1 MGGFNQDIEID
12 FKAPKDRSSIIKV
25 IGVGGGGNNA
35 LQHMYERGIH
45 GVDFIVLNTD
55 AQALDEHSVSNKVQ
69 LGTRTT
75 EGLGAG
81 ADPEVG
87 EKAAI
92 ESMDDIR
99 EALGHNT
106 KMVFITAGMGGGT
119 GTGAAPVV
127 AQVAKELGILTVAIV
142 TLPFDFEGKR
152 RLEQAHS
159 GLEKLRENVD
169 SLIIINNDR
178 LAEQYPDLD
187 YEEAFSQ
194 ANEVLTNAA
203 KGMAEV
209 ITAPFKVNIDFRDAK
224 TVLENSG
231 TALMSIGIASGEN
244 RAEDA
249 VKRALDSPLLNDNK
263 ITGAK
268 KVMLLI
274 LSGEEHKAKMNEIK
288 FISSYIQNEAGGGN
302 KADVIFGVGT
312 EDGLGE
318 SIKVLVVAT
327 GFAPEHEKNT
337 VIPAERIIHDLNGGI
352 KKPDIPVVES
362 QSVKET
368 PVNDVRR
375 PSNRQEVREEQKRQ
389 FFRLDNNSNSNSN
402 SNSNTNSNFPTN
414 SFSVEKA
421 EEKFDFHQTTVL
433 EERRED
439 DFATGFKFREEEEP
453 SFFQAEEEPVKE
465 YDLFSYAELEPVSF
479 TFDLEEDKPKEEDFS
494 FQVKDAPVNFRVEMR
509 EETAPQKKEPKV
521 SVTNNQPQPQTPK
534 NDFPN
539 IEQKEEFT
547 IIEKRRTEEEDSR
560 IQERRNKLKE
570 FNSSKFQGNDEK
582 KIDIYEM
589 IPAFRRRNIDVDFEN
604 PLDREQKISS
614 FISENDKGKME
625 VRRNKFLNKDVD

>member
-337 VIPAERIIHDLNGGI
+337 AIPAERIIHDLNGGI

-362 QSVKET
+362 QPVKES
-368 PVNDVRR
+368 PANDVRR

-389 FFRLDNNSNSNSN
+389 FFRLDNNSN

-433 EERRED
+433 EERKED
-439 DFATGFKFREEEEP
+439 DFATGFKFREEEES
-453 SFFQAEEEPVKE
+453 SFFEAEEEPVKE

-494 FQVKDAPVNFRVEMR
+494 FQVKEAPVNFRVEMR
-509 EETAPQKKEPKV
+509 EETAPQKEQPKV

-539 IEQKEEFT
+539 VEQKEEFT

-570 FNSSKFQGNDEK
+570 FNSSRFQGNDEK

>member
-1 MGGFNQDIEID
+1 MGDFNQDMGIRIN
-12 FKAPKDRSSIIKV
+12 APKNKSSIIKV

-92 ESMDDIR
+92 ESMDEIR
-99 EALGHNT
+99 EALGSNT

-119 GTGAAPVV
+119 GTGAAPIV

-152 RLEQAHS
+152 RLEQAYS

-244 RAEDA
+244 RAEEA

-274 LSGEEHKAKMNEIK
+274 LSGDDHKAKMNEIK
-288 FISSYIQNEAGGGN
+288 FISSYIQDEAGGGN

-327 GFAPEHEKNT
+327 GFAPEHEKNA
-337 VIPAERIIHDLNGGI
+337 VVSSERIIHDLNGGI
-352 KKPDIPVVES
+352 KNTDTATPPAVES
-362 QSVKET
+362 KPTKET

-375 PSNRQEVREEQKRQ
+375 TRNRQEIREEQKRQ
-389 FFRLDNNSNSNSN
+389 FFRLDNNSSSNS
-402 SNSNTNSNFPTN
+402 NSNFPTN
-414 SFSVEKA
+414 SFSVEKV
-421 EEKFDFHQTTVL
+421 EEKSTTVL
-433 EERRED
+433 EDRRED
-439 DFATGFKFREEEEP
+439 DFSASFRFREEVS
-453 SFFQAEEEPVKE
+453 SFPQEEEVPAKE
-465 YDLFSYAELEPVSF
+465 YDLFSYTDLEPVSF
-479 TFDLEEDKPKEEDFS
+479 DFDLEEDKPKEEDFS
-494 FQVKDAPVNFRVEMR
+494 FQVKEAPINFKMEVR
-509 EETAPQKKEPKV
+509 EEV
-521 SVTNNQPQPQTPK
+521 SFEEDGFQTPVARNQNKQETPK

-539 IEQKEEFT
+539 VEQREEFT
-547 IIEKRRTEEEDSR
+547 IIEKRSTEEDSR

-570 FNSSKFQGNDEK
+570 FNSRSHGSEEK
-582 KIDIYEM
+582 KIDIYEV
-589 IPAFRRRNIDVDFEN
+589 IPAFRRRNVDVDFED
-604 PLDREQKISS
+604 PLEREQKISS
-614 FISENDKGKME
+614 FISENNKGKME
-625 VRRNKFLNKDVD
+625 VRQNRFLNKDVD

>member
-1 MGGFNQDIEID
+1 MGDFNQDMGIRIN
-12 FKAPKDRSSIIKV
+12 APKNKSSIIKV

-92 ESMDDIR
+92 ESMDEIR
-99 EALGHNT
+99 EALGSNT

-119 GTGAAPVV
+119 GTGAAPIV
-127 AQVAKELGILTVAIV
+127 AQVAKELDILTVAIV

-152 RLEQAHS
+152 RLEQAYS

-244 RAEDA
+244 RAEEA

-274 LSGEEHKAKMNEIK
+274 LSGDDHKAKMNEIK
-288 FISSYIQNEAGGGN
+288 FISSYIQDEAGGGN

-327 GFAPEHEKNT
+327 GFAPEHEKNA
-337 VIPAERIIHDLNGGI
+337 VVSSERIIHDLNGGI
-352 KKPDIPVVES
+352 KNTDTATPPAVES
-362 QSVKET
+362 KPTKET
-368 PVNDVRR
+368 SVNDVRR
-375 PSNRQEVREEQKRQ
+375 PRNRQEIREEQKRQ
-389 FFRLDNNSNSNSN
+389 FFRLDSNSN

-414 SFSVEKA
+414 SFSVEKV
-421 EEKFDFHQTTVL
+421 EEKSTTVL
-433 EERRED
+433 EDRRED
-439 DFATGFKFREEEEP
+439 DFSASFRFREEVS
-453 SFFQAEEEPVKE
+453 SFPQEEEVPAKE
-465 YDLFSYAELEPVSF
+465 YDLFSYTDLEPVSF
-479 TFDLEEDKPKEEDFS
+479 DFDLEEDKPKEEDFS
-494 FQVKDAPVNFRVEMR
+494 FQVKEAPINFKMEVR
-509 EETAPQKKEPKV
+509 EEV
-521 SVTNNQPQPQTPK
+521 SFEEDGFQTPVARNQNKQETPK

-539 IEQKEEFT
+539 VEQREEFT
-547 IIEKRRTEEEDSR
+547 IIEKRSTEEDSR

-570 FNSSKFQGNDEK
+570 FNSRSHGSEEK
-582 KIDIYEM
+582 KIDIYEV
-589 IPAFRRRNIDVDFEN
+589 IPAFRRRNVDVDFED
-604 PLDREQKISS
+604 PLEREQKISS
-614 FISENDKGKME
+614 FISENNKGKME
-625 VRRNKFLNKDVD
+625 VRQNRFLNKDVD

>member
-337 VIPAERIIHDLNGGI
+337 AIPAERIIHDLNGGI

-362 QSVKET
+362 QPVKET

-402 SNSNTNSNFPTN
+402 TNSNSNFPTN

-453 SFFQAEEEPVKE
+453 SFFEAEEELVKE

-494 FQVKDAPVNFRVEMR
+494 FQVKEAPVNFRVEMR
-509 EETAPQKKEPKV
+509 EETAPQKEEPKV
-521 SVTNNQPQPQTPK
+521 SVTNNQLQPQNPK

-539 IEQKEEFT
+539 VEQKEEFT
-547 IIEKRRTEEEDSR
+547 IIEKRSTEEDSR

-570 FNSSKFQGNDEK
+570 FNSSRFQGNDEK

>member
-274 LSGEEHKAKMNEIK
+274 LSGDEHKAKMNEIK

-337 VIPAERIIHDLNGGI
+337 AIPAERIIHDLNGGI

-362 QSVKET
+362 QPVKET

-389 FFRLDNNSNSNSN
+389 FFRLDNNSNSNTN
-402 SNSNTNSNFPTN
+402 SNSNFPTN
-414 SFSVEKA
+414 SFSVEKV

-439 DFATGFKFREEEEP
+439 DFVTGFKFREEEEP

-479 TFDLEEDKPKEEDFS
+479 IFDLEEDKPKEEDFS
-494 FQVKDAPVNFRVEMR
+494 FQVKEAPVNFRVEMR
-509 EETAPQKKEPKV
+509 EEAAPQKEEPKV

-534 NDFPN
+534 NDYPN
-539 IEQKEEFT
+539 VEQKEEFT
-547 IIEKRRTEEEDSR
+547 IIEKRSTEEDSR

-570 FNSSKFQGNDEK
+570 FNSSRFQGNDEK

>member
-362 QSVKET
+362 QPVKET
-368 PVNDVRR
+368 PANDVRR

-547 IIEKRRTEEEDSR
+547 IIEKRKTEEEDSR

-625 VRRNKFLNKDVD
+625 VRRNRFLNKDVD

>member
-152 RLEQAHS
+152 RLEQAHT

-327 GFAPEHEKNT
+327 GFAPEYEKNT
-337 VIPAERIIHDLNGGI
+337 AIPAERIIHDLNGGI

-362 QSVKET
+362 QPVKES
-368 PVNDVRR
+368 PANDVRR

-389 FFRLDNNSNSNSN
+389 FFRLDNNSNSNTNSN
-402 SNSNTNSNFPTN
+402 SNSNSNFPTN
-414 SFSVEKA
+414 SFLVEKA
-421 EEKFDFHQTTVL
+421 EEKFDFHQTTML
-433 EERRED
+433 EEKED
-439 DFATGFKFREEEEP
+439 DFAMGFKFREEEEP

-465 YDLFSYAELEPVSF
+465 YNLFSYTELEPVSF

-494 FQVKDAPVNFRVEMR
+494 FQVKEAPVNFRVEMR
-509 EETAPQKKEPKV
+509 EETAPQKEEPKV
-521 SVTNNQPQPQTPK
+521 SITNNQPQPQNSK

-539 IEQKEEFT
+539 LEQKEEFT
-547 IIEKRRTEEEDSR
+547 IIEKRSTEEDSR

-570 FNSSKFQGNDEK
+570 FNSSRFQGNDEK

>member
-1 MGGFNQDIEID
+1 MGDFNQDMGIRIN
-12 FKAPKDRSSIIKV
+12 APKNKSSIIKV

-92 ESMDDIR
+92 ESMDEIR
-99 EALGHNT
+99 EALGSNT

-119 GTGAAPVV
+119 GTGAAPIV
-127 AQVAKELGILTVAIV
+127 AQVAKELDILTVAIV

-152 RLEQAHS
+152 RLEQAYS

-244 RAEDA
+244 RAEEA

-274 LSGEEHKAKMNEIK
+274 LSGDDHKAKMNEIK
-288 FISSYIQNEAGGGN
+288 FISSYIQDEAGGGN

-327 GFAPEHEKNT
+327 GFAPEHEKNA
-337 VIPAERIIHDLNGGI
+337 VVSSERIIHDLNGGI
-352 KKPDIPVVES
+352 KNTDTATPPAVES
-362 QSVKET
+362 KPTKET

-375 PSNRQEVREEQKRQ
+375 TRNRQEIREEQKRQ
-389 FFRLDNNSNSNSN
+389 FFRLDSNSN

-414 SFSVEKA
+414 SFSVEKV
-421 EEKFDFHQTTVL
+421 EEKSTTVL
-433 EERRED
+433 EDRRED
-439 DFATGFKFREEEEP
+439 DFSASFRFREEVS
-453 SFFQAEEEPVKE
+453 SFPQEEEVPAKE
-465 YDLFSYAELEPVSF
+465 YDLFSYTDLEPVSF
-479 TFDLEEDKPKEEDFS
+479 DFDLEEDKPKEEDFS
-494 FQVKDAPVNFRVEMR
+494 FQVKEAPINFKMEVR
-509 EETAPQKKEPKV
+509 EEV
-521 SVTNNQPQPQTPK
+521 SFEEDGFQTPVARNQNKQETPK

-539 IEQKEEFT
+539 VEQREEFT
-547 IIEKRRTEEEDSR
+547 IIEKRSTEEDSR

-570 FNSSKFQGNDEK
+570 FNSKTHGSEEK
-582 KIDIYEM
+582 KIDIYEV
-589 IPAFRRRNIDVDFEN
+589 IPAFRRRNVDVDFED
-604 PLDREQKISS
+604 PLEREQKISS
-614 FISENDKGKME
+614 FISENNKGKME
-625 VRRNKFLNKDVD
+625 VRQNRFLNKDVD

>member
-362 QSVKET
+362 QPVKET

-375 PSNRQEVREEQKRQ
+375 PSNRQEIREEQKRQ
-389 FFRLDNNSNSNSN
+389 FFRLDNNSNSNN
-402 SNSNTNSNFPTN
+402 NSNFPTN
-414 SFSVEKA
+414 SFLVEKA

-453 SFFQAEEEPVKE
+453 SFFQEEEEPVKE

-494 FQVKDAPVNFRVEMR
+494 FQVKEAPINFRVEMR
-509 EETAPQKKEPKV
+509 EETAPQKEEPKV
-521 SVTNNQPQPQTPK
+521 SVTNNQSQPQTSK

-539 IEQKEEFT
+539 VEQKEEFT

-570 FNSSKFQGNDEK
+570 FNSSRFQGNDEK

-625 VRRNKFLNKDVD
+625 VRRNRFLNKDVD

>member
-1 MGGFNQDIEID
+1 MGDFNQDMGIRIN
-12 FKAPKDRSSIIKV
+12 APKNKSSIIKV

-92 ESMDDIR
+92 ESMDEIR
-99 EALGHNT
+99 EALGSNT

-119 GTGAAPVV
+119 GTGAAPIV
-127 AQVAKELGILTVAIV
+127 AQVAKELDILTVAIV

-152 RLEQAHS
+152 RLEQAYS

-244 RAEDA
+244 RAEEA

-274 LSGEEHKAKMNEIK
+274 LSGDDHKAKMNEIK
-288 FISSYIQNEAGGGN
+288 FISSYIQDEAGGGN

-327 GFAPEHEKNT
+327 GFAPEHEKNA
-337 VIPAERIIHDLNGGI
+337 VVSSERIIHDLNGGI
-352 KKPDIPVVES
+352 KNTDTATLPAVES
-362 QSVKET
+362 KPTKET

-375 PSNRQEVREEQKRQ
+375 TRNRQEIREEQKRQ
-389 FFRLDNNSNSNSN
+389 FFRLDSNSN

-414 SFSVEKA
+414 SFSVEKV
-421 EEKFDFHQTTVL
+421 EEKSTTVL
-433 EERRED
+433 EDRRED
-439 DFATGFKFREEEEP
+439 DFSASFRFREEVS
-453 SFFQAEEEPVKE
+453 SFPQEEEVPAKE
-465 YDLFSYAELEPVSF
+465 YDLFSYTDLEPVSF
-479 TFDLEEDKPKEEDFS
+479 DFDLEEDKPKEEDFS
-494 FQVKDAPVNFRVEMR
+494 FQVKEAPINFKMEVR
-509 EETAPQKKEPKV
+509 EEV
-521 SVTNNQPQPQTPK
+521 SFEEDGFQTPVARNQNKQETPK

-539 IEQKEEFT
+539 VEQREEFT
-547 IIEKRRTEEEDSR
+547 IIEKRSTEEDSR

-570 FNSSKFQGNDEK
+570 FNSRSHGSEEK
-582 KIDIYEM
+582 KIDIYEV
-589 IPAFRRRNIDVDFEN
+589 IPAFRRRNVDVDFED
-604 PLDREQKISS
+604 PLEREQKISS
-614 FISENDKGKME
+614 FISENNKGKME
-625 VRRNKFLNKDVD
+625 VRQNRFLNKDVD

>member
-1 MGGFNQDIEID
+1 MGDFNQDMGIRIN
-12 FKAPKDRSSIIKV
+12 APKNKSSIIKV

-92 ESMDDIR
+92 ESMDEIR
-99 EALGHNT
+99 EALGSNT

-119 GTGAAPVV
+119 GTGAAPIV
-127 AQVAKELGILTVAIV
+127 AQVAKELDILTVAIV

-152 RLEQAHS
+152 RLEQAYS

-244 RAEDA
+244 RAEEA

-274 LSGEEHKAKMNEIK
+274 LSGDDHKAKMNEIK
-288 FISSYIQNEAGGGN
+288 FISSYIQDEAGGGN

-327 GFAPEHEKNT
+327 GFAPEHEKNA
-337 VIPAERIIHDLNGGI
+337 VVSSERIIHDLHGGI
-352 KKPDIPVVES
+352 KNTDTATPPAVES
-362 QSVKET
+362 KPTKET

-375 PSNRQEVREEQKRQ
+375 TRNRQEIREEQKRQ
-389 FFRLDNNSNSNSN
+389 FFRLDSNSN

-414 SFSVEKA
+414 SFSVEKV
-421 EEKFDFHQTTVL
+421 EEKSTTVL
-433 EERRED
+433 EDRRED
-439 DFATGFKFREEEEP
+439 DFSASFRFREEVS
-453 SFFQAEEEPVKE
+453 SFPQEEEVPAKE
-465 YDLFSYAELEPVSF
+465 YDLFSYTDLEPVSF
-479 TFDLEEDKPKEEDFS
+479 DFDLEEDKPKEEDFS
-494 FQVKDAPVNFRVEMR
+494 FQVKEAPINFKMEVR
-509 EETAPQKKEPKV
+509 EEV
-521 SVTNNQPQPQTPK
+521 SFEEDGFQTPVARNQNKQETPK

-539 IEQKEEFT
+539 VEQREEFT
-547 IIEKRRTEEEDSR
+547 IIEKRSTEEDSR

-570 FNSSKFQGNDEK
+570 FNSRSHGSEEK
-582 KIDIYEM
+582 KIDIYEV
-589 IPAFRRRNIDVDFEN
+589 IPAFRRRNVDVDFED
-604 PLDREQKISS
+604 PLEREQKISS
-614 FISENDKGKME
+614 FISENNKGKME
-625 VRRNKFLNKDVD
+625 VRQNRFLNKDVD

>member
-1 MGGFNQDIEID
+1 MGDFNQDMGIRIN
-12 FKAPKDRSSIIKV
+12 APKNKSSIIKV

-92 ESMDDIR
+92 ESMDEIR
-99 EALGHNT
+99 EALGSNT

-119 GTGAAPVV
+119 GTGAAPIV

-152 RLEQAHS
+152 RLEQAYS

-244 RAEDA
+244 RAEEA

-274 LSGEEHKAKMNEIK
+274 LSGDDHKAKMNEIK
-288 FISSYIQNEAGGGN
+288 FISSYIQDEAGGGN

-327 GFAPEHEKNT
+327 GFAPEHEKNA
-337 VIPAERIIHDLNGGI
+337 VVSSERIIHDLNGGI
-352 KKPDIPVVES
+352 KNTDTATPPAVES
-362 QSVKET
+362 KPTKET

-375 PSNRQEVREEQKRQ
+375 TRNRQEIREEQKRQ
-389 FFRLDNNSNSNSN
+389 FFRLDNNSSS
-402 SNSNTNSNFPTN
+402 NSNFPTN

-421 EEKFDFHQTTVL
+421 EEKSTTVL
-433 EERRED
+433 EDRRED
-439 DFATGFKFREEEEP
+439 DFSASFRFREEVS
-453 SFFQAEEEPVKE
+453 SFPQEEEVPAKE
-465 YDLFSYAELEPVSF
+465 YDLFSYTDLEPVSF
-479 TFDLEEDKPKEEDFS
+479 DFDLEEDKPKEEDFS
-494 FQVKDAPVNFRVEMR
+494 FQVKEAPINFKMEVR
-509 EETAPQKKEPKV
+509 EEV
-521 SVTNNQPQPQTPK
+521 SFEEDGFQTPVARNQNKQETPK

-539 IEQKEEFT
+539 VEQREEFT
-547 IIEKRRTEEEDSR
+547 IIEKRSTEEDSR

-570 FNSSKFQGNDEK
+570 FNSRSHGSEEK
-582 KIDIYEM
+582 KIDICEV
-589 IPAFRRRNIDVDFEN
+589 IPAFRRRNVDVDFED
-604 PLDREQKISS
+604 PLEREQKISS
-614 FISENDKGKME
+614 FISENNKGKME
-625 VRRNKFLNKDVD
+625 VRQNRFLNIDVD

>member
-1 MGGFNQDIEID
+1 MGDFNQDMGIRIN
-12 FKAPKDRSSIIKV
+12 APKNKSSIIKV

-92 ESMDDIR
+92 ESMDEIR
-99 EALGHNT
+99 EALGSNT

-152 RLEQAHS
+152 RLEQAYS

-244 RAEDA
+244 RAEEA

-274 LSGEEHKAKMNEIK
+274 LSGDDHKAKMNEIK
-288 FISSYIQNEAGGGN
+288 FISSYIQDEAGGGN

-327 GFAPEHEKNT
+327 GFAPEHEKNA
-337 VIPAERIIHDLNGGI
+337 VVSSERIIHDLNGGI
-352 KKPDIPVVES
+352 KNTDTATPPAVES
-362 QSVKET
+362 KPTKET

-375 PSNRQEVREEQKRQ
+375 TRNRQEIREEQKRQ
-389 FFRLDNNSNSNSN
+389 FFRLDSNSN

-414 SFSVEKA
+414 SFSVEKV
-421 EEKFDFHQTTVL
+421 EEKSTTVL
-433 EERRED
+433 EDRREG
-439 DFATGFKFREEEEP
+439 DFSASFRFREEVS
-453 SFFQAEEEPVKE
+453 SFPQEEEVPAKE
-465 YDLFSYAELEPVSF
+465 YDLFSYTDLEPVSF
-479 TFDLEEDKPKEEDFS
+479 DFDLEEDKPKEEDFS
-494 FQVKDAPVNFRVEMR
+494 FQVKEAPINFKMEVR
-509 EETAPQKKEPKV
+509 EEV
-521 SVTNNQPQPQTPK
+521 SFEEDGFQTPVARNQNKQETPK

-539 IEQKEEFT
+539 VEQREEFT
-547 IIEKRRTEEEDSR
+547 IIEKRSTEEDSR

-570 FNSSKFQGNDEK
+570 FNSRSHGSEEK
-582 KIDIYEM
+582 KIDIYEV
-589 IPAFRRRNIDVDFEN
+589 IPAFRRRNVDVDFED
-604 PLDREQKISS
+604 PLEREQKISS
-614 FISENDKGKME
+614 FISENNKGKME
-625 VRRNKFLNKDVD
+625 VRQNRFLNKDVD

>member
-1 MGGFNQDIEID
+1 MGDFNQDMGIRIN
-12 FKAPKDRSSIIKV
+12 APKNKSSIIKV

-92 ESMDDIR
+92 ESMDEIR
-99 EALGHNT
+99 EALGSNT

-152 RLEQAHS
+152 RLEQAYS

-244 RAEDA
+244 RAEEA

-274 LSGEEHKAKMNEIK
+274 LSGDDHKAKMNEIK
-288 FISSYIQNEAGGGN
+288 FISSYIQDEAGGGN

-327 GFAPEHEKNT
+327 GFAPEHEKNA
-337 VIPAERIIHDLNGGI
+337 VVSSERIIHDLNGGI
-352 KKPDIPVVES
+352 KNTDTATPPALESKPT
-362 QSVKET
+362 KET

-375 PSNRQEVREEQKRQ
+375 TRNRQEIREEQKRQ
-389 FFRLDNNSNSNSN
+389 FFRLDSNSN

-414 SFSVEKA
+414 SFSVEKV
-421 EEKFDFHQTTVL
+421 EEKSTTVL
-433 EERRED
+433 EDRRED
-439 DFATGFKFREEEEP
+439 DFSASFRFREEVS
-453 SFFQAEEEPVKE
+453 SFPQEEEVPAKE
-465 YDLFSYAELEPVSF
+465 YDLFSYTDLEPVSF
-479 TFDLEEDKPKEEDFS
+479 DFDLEEDKPKEEDFS
-494 FQVKDAPVNFRVEMR
+494 FQVKEAPINFKMEVR
-509 EETAPQKKEPKV
+509 EEV
-521 SVTNNQPQPQTPK
+521 SFEEDGFQTPVARNQNKQETPK

-539 IEQKEEFT
+539 VEQREEFT
-547 IIEKRRTEEEDSR
+547 IIEKRSTEEDSR

-570 FNSSKFQGNDEK
+570 FNSRSHGSEEK
-582 KIDIYEM
+582 KIDIYEV
-589 IPAFRRRNIDVDFEN
+589 IPAFRRRNVDVDFED
-604 PLDREQKISS
+604 PLEREQKISS
-614 FISENDKGKME
+614 FISENNKGKME
-625 VRRNKFLNKDVD
+625 VRQNRFLNKDVD

>member
-1 MGGFNQDIEID
+1 MGDFNQDMGIRIN
-12 FKAPKDRSSIIKV
+12 APKNKSSIIKV

-92 ESMDDIR
+92 ESMDEIR
-99 EALGHNT
+99 EALGSNT

-127 AQVAKELGILTVAIV
+127 AQVAKELDILTVAIV

-152 RLEQAHS
+152 RLEQAYS

-244 RAEDA
+244 RAEEA

-274 LSGEEHKAKMNEIK
+274 LSGDDHKAKMNEIK
-288 FISSYIQNEAGGGN
+288 FISSYIQDEAGGGN

-327 GFAPEHEKNT
+327 GFAPEHEKNA
-337 VIPAERIIHDLNGGI
+337 VVSSERIIHDLNGGI
-352 KKPDIPVVES
+352 KSTDIATPPVVES
-362 QSVKET
+362 KPTKET

-375 PSNRQEVREEQKRQ
+375 TRNRQEIREEQKRQ
-389 FFRLDNNSNSNSN
+389 FFRLDSNSN

-414 SFSVEKA
+414 SFSVEKV
-421 EEKFDFHQTTVL
+421 EEKSTTVL
-433 EERRED
+433 EDRRED
-439 DFATGFKFREEEEP
+439 DFSASFRFREEVS
-453 SFFQAEEEPVKE
+453 SFPQEEEVPAKE
-465 YDLFSYAELEPVSF
+465 YDLFSYTDLEPVSF
-479 TFDLEEDKPKEEDFS
+479 DFDLEEDKPKEEDFS
-494 FQVKDAPVNFRVEMR
+494 FQVKEAPINFKMEVR
-509 EETAPQKKEPKV
+509 EEV
-521 SVTNNQPQPQTPK
+521 SFEEDGFQTPVARNQNKQETPK

-539 IEQKEEFT
+539 VEQREEFT
-547 IIEKRRTEEEDSR
+547 IIEKRSTEEDSR

-570 FNSSKFQGNDEK
+570 FNSRSHGSEEK
-582 KIDIYEM
+582 KIDIYEV
-589 IPAFRRRNIDVDFEN
+589 IPAFRRRNVDVDFED
-604 PLDREQKISS
+604 PLEREQKISS
-614 FISENDKGKME
+614 FISENNKGKME
-625 VRRNKFLNKDVD
+625 VRQNRFLNKDVD

>member
-288 FISSYIQNEAGGGN
+288 FISSYIQNQAGGGN

-362 QSVKET
+362 QPVKET
-368 PVNDVRR
+368 PANDVRR

-389 FFRLDNNSNSNSN
+389 FFRLDNNSNSNTN
-402 SNSNTNSNFPTN
+402 SNSNFPTN
-414 SFSVEKA
+414 SFLVEKA

-453 SFFQAEEEPVKE
+453 SFFEAEEEPVKE

-494 FQVKDAPVNFRVEMR
+494 FQVKEAPVNFRVEMR
-509 EETAPQKKEPKV
+509 EETAPQKEEPKV

-539 IEQKEEFT
+539 VEQKEEFT
-547 IIEKRRTEEEDSR
+547 IIEKRSTEEDSR

-570 FNSSKFQGNDEK
+570 FNSSRFQGNDEK

>member
-1 MGGFNQDIEID
+1 MGDFNQDMGIRIN
-12 FKAPKDRSSIIKV
+12 APKNKSSIIKV

-92 ESMDDIR
+92 ESMDEIR
-99 EALGHNT
+99 EALGSNT

-119 GTGAAPVV
+119 GTGAAPIV
-127 AQVAKELGILTVAIV
+127 AQVAKELDILTVAIV

-152 RLEQAHS
+152 RLEQAYS

-244 RAEDA
+244 RAEEA

-274 LSGEEHKAKMNEIK
+274 LSGDDHKAKMNEIK
-288 FISSYIQNEAGGGN
+288 FISSYIQDEAGGGN

-327 GFAPEHEKNT
+327 GFAPEHEKNA
-337 VIPAERIIHDLNGGI
+337 VVSSERIIHDLNGGI
-352 KKPDIPVVES
+352 KNTDTATPPAVES
-362 QSVKET
+362 KPTKET

-375 PSNRQEVREEQKRQ
+375 TRNRQEIREEQKRQ
-389 FFRLDNNSNSNSN
+389 FFRLDSNSN

-414 SFSVEKA
+414 SFSVEKV
-421 EEKFDFHQTTVL
+421 EEKSTTVL
-433 EERRED
+433 EDRRED
-439 DFATGFKFREEEEP
+439 DFSASFRFREEVS
-453 SFFQAEEEPVKE
+453 SFPQEEEVPAKE
-465 YDLFSYAELEPVSF
+465 YDLFSYTDLEPVSF
-479 TFDLEEDKPKEEDFS
+479 DFDLEEDKPKEEDFS
-494 FQVKDAPVNFRVEMR
+494 FQVKEAPINFKMEVR
-509 EETAPQKKEPKV
+509 EEV
-521 SVTNNQPQPQTPK
+521 SFEEDGFQTPVARNQNKQETPK

-539 IEQKEEFT
+539 VEQREEFT
-547 IIEKRRTEEEDSR
+547 IIEKRSTEEDSR

-570 FNSSKFQGNDEK
+570 FNSRSHGSEEK
-582 KIDIYEM
+582 KIDIYEV
-589 IPAFRRRNIDVDFEN
+589 IPAFRRRNVDVDFED
-604 PLDREQKISS
+604 PIEREQKISS
-614 FISENDKGKME
+614 FISENNKGKME
-625 VRRNKFLNKDVD
+625 VRQNRFLNKDVD

>member
-87 EKAAI
+87 EKAAM
-92 ESMDDIR
+92 ESMDEIR
-99 EALGHNT
+99 EALGSNT

-337 VIPAERIIHDLNGGI
+337 AIPAERIIHDLNGGI

-362 QSVKET
+362 QPVKET

-375 PSNRQEVREEQKRQ
+375 PSNRREVREEQKRQ
-389 FFRLDNNSNSNSN
+389 FFRLDNNSNSNTN
-402 SNSNTNSNFPTN
+402 SNSNFPTN

-453 SFFQAEEEPVKE
+453 SFFEAEEEPVKE

-494 FQVKDAPVNFRVEMR
+494 FQVKEAPVNFRVEMR
-509 EETAPQKKEPKV
+509 EKTAPQKEEPKV

-539 IEQKEEFT
+539 VEQKEEFT
-547 IIEKRRTEEEDSR
+547 IIEKRSTEEDSR

-570 FNSSKFQGNDEK
+570 FNSSRFQGNDEK

>member
-1 MGGFNQDIEID
+1 MGGFNQDIKID
-12 FKAPKDRSSIIKV
+12 FNSPKDKSSIIKV

-337 VIPAERIIHDLNGGI
+337 AIPAERIIHDLNGGI

-362 QSVKET
+362 QPVKET
-368 PVNDVRR
+368 PANDVRR
-375 PSNRQEVREEQKRQ
+375 PSNRHEIREEQKRQ
-389 FFRLDNNSNSNSN
+389 FFRLDNNSNSNTN
-402 SNSNTNSNFPTN
+402 SNSNSNFPTN
-414 SFSVEKA
+414 SFLVEKA

-453 SFFQAEEEPVKE
+453 SFFEAEEEPVKE

-494 FQVKDAPVNFRVEMR
+494 FQVKEAPVNFRVEMR
-509 EETAPQKKEPKV
+509 EKTAPQKEEPKV

-539 IEQKEEFT
+539 VEQKEEFT
-547 IIEKRRTEEEDSR
+547 IIEKRSTEEDSR

-570 FNSSKFQGNDEK
+570 FNSSRFQGNDEK

>member
-1 MGGFNQDIEID
+1 MGDFNQDMGIRIN
-12 FKAPKDRSSIIKV
+12 APKNKSSIIKV

-81 ADPEVG
+81 ADPDVG

-92 ESMDDIR
+92 ESMDEIR
-99 EALGHNT
+99 EALGSNT

-119 GTGAAPVV
+119 GTGAAPIV
-127 AQVAKELGILTVAIV
+127 AQVAKELDILTVAIV

-152 RLEQAHS
+152 RLEQAYS

-244 RAEDA
+244 RAEEA

-274 LSGEEHKAKMNEIK
+274 LSGDDHKAKMNEIK
-288 FISSYIQNEAGGGN
+288 FISSYIQDEAGGGN

-327 GFAPEHEKNT
+327 GFAPEHEKNA
-337 VIPAERIIHDLNGGI
+337 VVSSERIIHDLNGGI
-352 KKPDIPVVES
+352 KNTDTATPPAVES
-362 QSVKET
+362 KPTKET

-375 PSNRQEVREEQKRQ
+375 TRNRQEIREEQKRQ
-389 FFRLDNNSNSNSN
+389 FFRLDSNSN

-414 SFSVEKA
+414 SFSVEKV
-421 EEKFDFHQTTVL
+421 EEKSTTVL
-433 EERRED
+433 EDRRED
-439 DFATGFKFREEEEP
+439 DFSASFRFREEVS
-453 SFFQAEEEPVKE
+453 SFPQEEEVPAKE
-465 YDLFSYAELEPVSF
+465 YDLFSYTDLEPVSF
-479 TFDLEEDKPKEEDFS
+479 DFDLEEDKPKEEDFS
-494 FQVKDAPVNFRVEMR
+494 FQVKEAPINFKMEVR
-509 EETAPQKKEPKV
+509 EEV
-521 SVTNNQPQPQTPK
+521 SFEEDGFQTPVARNQNKQETPK

-539 IEQKEEFT
+539 VEQREEFT
-547 IIEKRRTEEEDSR
+547 IIEKRSTEEDSR

-570 FNSSKFQGNDEK
+570 FNSRSHHGSEEK
-582 KIDIYEM
+582 KIDIYEV
-589 IPAFRRRNIDVDFEN
+589 IPAFRRRNVDVDFED
-604 PLDREQKISS
+604 PLEREQKISS
-614 FISENDKGKME
+614 FISENNKGKME
-625 VRRNKFLNKDVD
+625 VRQNRFLNKDVD

>member
-362 QSVKET
+362 QPVKET
-368 PVNDVRR
+368 PANDVRR

-402 SNSNTNSNFPTN
+402 TNSNSNFPTN

-453 SFFQAEEEPVKE
+453 SFFEAEEEPVKE

-494 FQVKDAPVNFRVEMR
+494 FQVKEAPINFRVEMR
-509 EETAPQKKEPKV
+509 EETAPQKEEPKV

-539 IEQKEEFT
+539 VEQKEEFT
-547 IIEKRRTEEEDSR
+547 IIEKRSTEEDSK

-570 FNSSKFQGNDEK
+570 FNSSRFQGNDEK

>member
-1 MGGFNQDIEID
+1 MGDFNQDMGIRIN
-12 FKAPKDRSSIIKV
+12 APKNKSSIIKV

-92 ESMDDIR
+92 ESMDEIR
-99 EALGHNT
+99 EALGSNT

-127 AQVAKELGILTVAIV
+127 AKVAKELDILTVAIV

-152 RLEQAHS
+152 RLEQAYS

-244 RAEDA
+244 RAEEA

-274 LSGEEHKAKMNEIK
+274 LSGDDHKAKMNEIK
-288 FISSYIQNEAGGGN
+288 FISSYIQDEAGGGN

-327 GFAPEHEKNT
+327 GFAPEHEKNA
-337 VIPAERIIHDLNGGI
+337 VVSSERIIHDLNGGI
-352 KKPDIPVVES
+352 KNTDTATPPAVES
-362 QSVKET
+362 KPTKET

-375 PSNRQEVREEQKRQ
+375 TRNRQEIREEQKRQ
-389 FFRLDNNSNSNSN
+389 FFRLDSNSN

-414 SFSVEKA
+414 SFSVEKV
-421 EEKFDFHQTTVL
+421 EEKSTTVL
-433 EERRED
+433 EDRRED
-439 DFATGFKFREEEEP
+439 DFSASFRFREEVS
-453 SFFQAEEEPVKE
+453 SFPQEEEVPAKE
-465 YDLFSYAELEPVSF
+465 YDLFSYTDLEPVSF
-479 TFDLEEDKPKEEDFS
+479 DFDLEEDKPKEEDFS
-494 FQVKDAPVNFRVEMR
+494 FQVKEAPINFKMEVR
-509 EETAPQKKEPKV
+509 EEV
-521 SVTNNQPQPQTPK
+521 SFEEDGFQTPVARNQNKQETPK

-539 IEQKEEFT
+539 VEQREEFT
-547 IIEKRRTEEEDSR
+547 IIEKRSTEEDSR

-570 FNSSKFQGNDEK
+570 FNSRSHGSEEK
-582 KIDIYEM
+582 KIDIYEV
-589 IPAFRRRNIDVDFEN
+589 IPAFRRRNVDVDFED
-604 PLDREQKISS
+604 PLEREQKISS
-614 FISENDKGKME
+614 FISENNKGKME
-625 VRRNKFLNKDVD
+625 VRQNRFLNKDVD

>member
-1 MGGFNQDIEID
+1 MGDFNQDMGIRIN
-12 FKAPKDRSSIIKV
+12 APKNKSSIIKV

-92 ESMDDIR
+92 ESMDEIR
-99 EALGHNT
+99 EALGSNT

-119 GTGAAPVV
+119 GTGAAPIV
-127 AQVAKELGILTVAIV
+127 AQVAKELDILTVAIV

-152 RLEQAHS
+152 RLEQAYS

-244 RAEDA
+244 RAEEA

-274 LSGEEHKAKMNEIK
+274 LSGDDHKAKMNEIK
-288 FISSYIQNEAGGGN
+288 FISSYIQDEAGGGN

-327 GFAPEHEKNT
+327 GFAPEHEKNA
-337 VIPAERIIHDLNGGI
+337 VVSSERIIHDLNGGI
-352 KKPDIPVVES
+352 KNTDIATPQAVES
-362 QSVKET
+362 KPTKET
-368 PVNDVRR
+368 LVNDVRR
-375 PSNRQEVREEQKRQ
+375 TRNRQEIREEQKRQ
-389 FFRLDNNSNSNSN
+389 FFRLDNNSSSNSN
-402 SNSNTNSNFPTN
+402 SPTN
-414 SFSVEKA
+414 SFSVGKA
-421 EEKFDFHQTTVL
+421 EEKSNFHQTTML
-433 EERRED
+433 EEKED
-439 DFATGFKFREEEEP
+439 DFAMGFKFRNDEEEEP
-453 SFFQAEEEPVKE
+453 SFFQGKEEPVKE
-465 YDLFSYAELEPVSF
+465 YDLFSYTDLEPVSF
-479 TFDLEEDKPKEEDFS
+479 DFDLEEDKPKEEDFS
-494 FQVKDAPVNFRVEMR
+494 FQMKEAPINFKMEVR
-509 EETAPQKKEPKV
+509 EEV
-521 SVTNNQPQPQTPK
+521 SFEEDGFQTPVARNQNKQETPK

-539 IEQKEEFT
+539 VEQREEFT
-547 IIEKRRTEEEDSR
+547 IIEKRNTEEDSR

-570 FNSSKFQGNDEK
+570 FNSRSHGSEEK
-582 KIDIYEM
+582 KIDIYEV
-589 IPAFRRRNIDVDFEN
+589 IPAFRRRNVDVDFED
-604 PLDREQKISS
+604 PLEREQKISS
-614 FISENDKGKME
+614 FISENNKGKME
-625 VRRNKFLNKDVD
+625 VRQNRFLNKDVD

>member
-1 MGGFNQDIEID
+1 MGDFNQDMGIRIN
-12 FKAPKDRSSIIKV
+12 APKNKSSIIKV

-92 ESMDDIR
+92 ESMDEIR
-99 EALGHNT
+99 EALGSNT

-119 GTGAAPVV
+119 GTGAAPIV
-127 AQVAKELGILTVAIV
+127 AQVAKELDILTVAIV
-142 TLPFDFEGKR
+142 TLHFDFEGKR
-152 RLEQAHS
+152 RLEQAYS

-244 RAEDA
+244 RAEEA

-274 LSGEEHKAKMNEIK
+274 LSGDDHKAKMNEIK
-288 FISSYIQNEAGGGN
+288 FISSYIQDEAGGGN

-327 GFAPEHEKNT
+327 GFAPEHEKNA
-337 VIPAERIIHDLNGGI
+337 VVSSERIIHDLNGGI
-352 KKPDIPVVES
+352 KNTDTATPPAVES
-362 QSVKET
+362 KPTKET

-375 PSNRQEVREEQKRQ
+375 TRNRQEIREEQKRQ
-389 FFRLDNNSNSNSN
+389 FFRLDSNSN

-414 SFSVEKA
+414 SFSVEKV
-421 EEKFDFHQTTVL
+421 EEKSTTVL
-433 EERRED
+433 EDRRED
-439 DFATGFKFREEEEP
+439 DFSASFRFREEVS
-453 SFFQAEEEPVKE
+453 SFPQEEEVPAKE
-465 YDLFSYAELEPVSF
+465 YDLFSYTDLEPVSF
-479 TFDLEEDKPKEEDFS
+479 DFDLEEDKPKEEDFS
-494 FQVKDAPVNFRVEMR
+494 FQVKEAPINFKMEVR
-509 EETAPQKKEPKV
+509 EEV
-521 SVTNNQPQPQTPK
+521 SFEEDGFQTPVARNQNKQETPK

-539 IEQKEEFT
+539 VEQREEFT
-547 IIEKRRTEEEDSR
+547 IIEKRSTEEDSR

-570 FNSSKFQGNDEK
+570 FNSRSHGSEEK
-582 KIDIYEM
+582 KIDIYEV
-589 IPAFRRRNIDVDFEN
+589 IPAFRRRNVDVDFED
-604 PLDREQKISS
+604 PLEREQKISS
-614 FISENDKGKME
+614 FISENNKGKME
-625 VRRNKFLNKDVD
+625 VRQNRFLNKDVD

>member
-1 MGGFNQDIEID
+1 MGGFNQDMGIE
-12 FKAPKDRSSIIKV
+12 FNAPKDKSSIIKV

-69 LGTRTT
+69 LGSRTT

-152 RLEQAHS
+152 RLEQAYS

-274 LSGEEHKAKMNEIK
+274 LSGDEHKAKMNEIK

-327 GFAPEHEKNT
+327 GFAPGHEKNT

-362 QSVKET
+362 QPVKET

-402 SNSNTNSNFPTN
+402 TNSNFPTN
-414 SFSVEKA
+414 SFSVEKV
-421 EEKFDFHQTTVL
+421 EEKFDFHQTTML
-433 EERRED
+433 EEKED
-439 DFATGFKFREEEEP
+439 DFATGFKFRNEEEP
-453 SFFQAEEEPVKE
+453 PFFEAEEEPVKE

-494 FQVKDAPVNFRVEMR
+494 FQVKEAPINFKVEMR
-509 EETAPQKKEPKV
+509 EETAPQKEQPKV

-539 IEQKEEFT
+539 VEQKEEFT
-547 IIEKRRTEEEDSR
+547 IIEKRSTEEDSR

-570 FNSSKFQGNDEK
+570 FNSSRFQGNDEK

-625 VRRNKFLNKDVD
+625 VRRNRFLNKDVD

>member
-1 MGGFNQDIEID
+1 MGDFNQDMGIRIN
-12 FKAPKDRSSIIKV
+12 APKNKSSIIKV

-92 ESMDDIR
+92 ESMDEIR
-99 EALGHNT
+99 EALGSNT

-152 RLEQAHS
+152 RLEQAYS

-244 RAEDA
+244 RAEEA

-274 LSGEEHKAKMNEIK
+274 LSGDDHKAKMNEIK
-288 FISSYIQNEAGGGN
+288 FISSYIQDEAGGGN

-327 GFAPEHEKNT
+327 GFAPEHEKNA
-337 VIPAERIIHDLNGGI
+337 VVSSERIIHDLNGGI
-352 KKPDIPVVES
+352 KNTDTATPPAVES
-362 QSVKET
+362 KPTKET

-375 PSNRQEVREEQKRQ
+375 TRNRQEIREEQKRQ
-389 FFRLDNNSNSNSN
+389 FFRLDSNSN

-414 SFSVEKA
+414 SFSVEKV
-421 EEKFDFHQTTVL
+421 EEKSTTVL
-433 EERRED
+433 EDRRED
-439 DFATGFKFREEEEP
+439 DFSASFRFREEVS
-453 SFFQAEEEPVKE
+453 SFPQEEEVPAKE
-465 YDLFSYAELEPVSF
+465 YDLFSYTDLEPVSF
-479 TFDLEEDKPKEEDFS
+479 DFDLEEDKPKEEDFS
-494 FQVKDAPVNFRVEMR
+494 FQMKEAPINFKMEVR
-509 EETAPQKKEPKV
+509 EEV
-521 SVTNNQPQPQTPK
+521 SFEEDGFQTPVARNQNKQETPK

-539 IEQKEEFT
+539 VEQREEFT
-547 IIEKRRTEEEDSR
+547 IIEKRSTEEDSR

-570 FNSSKFQGNDEK
+570 FNSRSHGSEEK
-582 KIDIYEM
+582 KIDIYEV
-589 IPAFRRRNIDVDFEN
+589 IPAFRRRNVDVDFED
-604 PLDREQKISS
+604 PLEREQKISS
-614 FISENDKGKME
+614 FISENNKGKME
-625 VRRNKFLNKDVD
+625 VRQNRFLNKDVD

>member
-1 MGGFNQDIEID
+1 MGGFNQDIKID
-12 FKAPKDRSSIIKV
+12 FNSPKDKSSIIKV

-274 LSGEEHKAKMNEIK
+274 LSGDEHKAKMNEIK

-327 GFAPEHEKNT
+327 GFAPGHEKNT

-362 QSVKET
+362 QPVKET

-389 FFRLDNNSNSNSN
+389 FFRLDNNSNSNTN
-402 SNSNTNSNFPTN
+402 SNSNFPTN
-414 SFSVEKA
+414 SFLVEKA

-433 EERRED
+433 EEKED

-453 SFFQAEEEPVKE
+453 SFFEAEEEPVKE

-494 FQVKDAPVNFRVEMR
+494 FQMKEAPVNFRMEMR
-509 EETAPQKKEPKV
+509 EEVSYQKEEPKFPA
-521 SVTNNQPQPQTPK
+521 TNQTHPETPK

-614 FISENDKGKME
+614 FISENNKGKME
-625 VRRNKFLNKDVD
+625 VRQNRFLNKDVD

>member
-1 MGGFNQDIEID
+1 MGGFNQDMGIE
-12 FKAPKDRSSIIKV
+12 FNAPKDKSSIIKV

-69 LGTRTT
+69 LGSRTT

-152 RLEQAHS
+152 RLEQAYS

-274 LSGEEHKAKMNEIK
+274 LSGDEHKAKMNEIK

-337 VIPAERIIHDLNGGI
+337 AIPAERIIHDLNGGI

-362 QSVKET
+362 QPVKET

-402 SNSNTNSNFPTN
+402 TNSNFPTN
-414 SFSVEKA
+414 SFSVEKV
-421 EEKFDFHQTTVL
+421 EEKFDFHQTTML
-433 EERRED
+433 EEKED
-439 DFATGFKFREEEEP
+439 DFATGFKFRNEEEP
-453 SFFQAEEEPVKE
+453 PFFEAEEEPVKE

-494 FQVKDAPVNFRVEMR
+494 FQVKEAPINFKVEMR
-509 EETAPQKKEPKV
+509 EETAPQKEQPKV

-539 IEQKEEFT
+539 VEQKEEFT
-547 IIEKRRTEEEDSR
+547 IIEKRSTEEDSR

-570 FNSSKFQGNDEK
+570 FNSSRFQGNDEK

-604 PLDREQKISS
+604 PLDKEQKISS

-625 VRRNKFLNKDVD
+625 VRRNRFLNKDVD

>member
-1 MGGFNQDIEID
+1 MGDFNQDMGIRIN
-12 FKAPKDRSSIIKV
+12 APKNKSSIIKV

-92 ESMDDIR
+92 ESMDEIR
-99 EALGHNT
+99 EALGSNT

-119 GTGAAPVV
+119 GTGAAPIV

-152 RLEQAHS
+152 RLEQAYS

-244 RAEDA
+244 RAEEA

-274 LSGEEHKAKMNEIK
+274 LSGDDHKAKMNEIK
-288 FISSYIQNEAGGGN
+288 FISSYIQDEAGGGN

-312 EDGLGE
+312 EDGVGE

-327 GFAPEHEKNT
+327 GFAPEHEKNA
-337 VIPAERIIHDLNGGI
+337 VVSSERIIHDLNGGI
-352 KKPDIPVVES
+352 KNTDTATLPAVES
-362 QSVKET
+362 KPTKET

-375 PSNRQEVREEQKRQ
+375 TRNRQEIREEQKRQ
-389 FFRLDNNSNSNSN
+389 FFRLDNNSSS
-402 SNSNTNSNFPTN
+402 NSNFPTN

-421 EEKFDFHQTTVL
+421 EEKSTTVL
-433 EERRED
+433 EDRRED
-439 DFATGFKFREEEEP
+439 DFSASFRFREEVS
-453 SFFQAEEEPVKE
+453 SFPQEEEVPAKE
-465 YDLFSYAELEPVSF
+465 YDLFSYTDLEPVSF
-479 TFDLEEDKPKEEDFS
+479 DFDLEEDKPKEEDFS
-494 FQVKDAPVNFRVEMR
+494 FQVKEAPINFKMEVR
-509 EETAPQKKEPKV
+509 EEV
-521 SVTNNQPQPQTPK
+521 SFEEDGFQTPVARNQNKQETPK

-539 IEQKEEFT
+539 VEQREEFT
-547 IIEKRRTEEEDSR
+547 IIEKRSTEEDSR

-570 FNSSKFQGNDEK
+570 FNSRSHGSEEK
-582 KIDIYEM
+582 KIDICEV
-589 IPAFRRRNIDVDFEN
+589 IPAFRRRNVDVDFED
-604 PLDREQKISS
+604 PLEREQKISS
-614 FISENDKGKME
+614 FISENNKGKME
-625 VRRNKFLNKDVD
+625 VRQNRFLNKDVD

>member
-1 MGGFNQDIEID
+1 M
-12 FKAPKDRSSIIKV
+12 
-25 IGVGGGGNNA
+25 
-35 LQHMYERGIH
+35 
-45 GVDFIVLNTD
+45 
-55 AQALDEHSVSNKVQ
+55 DE
-69 LGTRTT
+69 
-75 EGLGAG
+75 
-81 ADPEVG
+81 
-87 EKAAI
+87 
-92 ESMDDIR
+92 IR
-99 EALGHNT
+99 EALGSNT

-119 GTGAAPVV
+119 GTGAAPIV
-127 AQVAKELGILTVAIV
+127 AQVAKELDILTVAIV

-152 RLEQAHS
+152 RLEQAYS

-244 RAEDA
+244 RAEEA

-274 LSGEEHKAKMNEIK
+274 LSGDDHKAKMNEIK
-288 FISSYIQNEAGGGN
+288 FISSYIQDEAGGGN

-327 GFAPEHEKNT
+327 GFAPEHEKNA
-337 VIPAERIIHDLNGGI
+337 VVSSERIIHDLNGGI
-352 KKPDIPVVES
+352 KNTDTVTPPAVES
-362 QSVKET
+362 KPTKET

-375 PSNRQEVREEQKRQ
+375 TRNRQEIREEQKRQ
-389 FFRLDNNSNSNSN
+389 FFRLDSNSN

-414 SFSVEKA
+414 SFSVEKV
-421 EEKFDFHQTTVL
+421 EEKSTTVL
-433 EERRED
+433 EDRRED
-439 DFATGFKFREEEEP
+439 DFSASFRFREEVS
-453 SFFQAEEEPVKE
+453 SFPQEEEVPAKE
-465 YDLFSYAELEPVSF
+465 YDLFSYTDLEPVSF
-479 TFDLEEDKPKEEDFS
+479 DFDLEEDKPKEEDFY
-494 FQVKDAPVNFRVEMR
+494 FQVKEAPINFKMEVR
-509 EETAPQKKEPKV
+509 EEV
-521 SVTNNQPQPQTPK
+521 SFEEDGFQTPVARNQNKQETPK
-534 NDFPN
+534 NDFSN
-539 IEQKEEFT
+539 VEQREEFT
-547 IIEKRRTEEEDSR
+547 IIEKRSTEEDSR

-570 FNSSKFQGNDEK
+570 FNSRSHGSEEK
-582 KIDIYEM
+582 KIDIYEV
-589 IPAFRRRNIDVDFEN
+589 IPAFRRRNVDVDFED
-604 PLDREQKISS
+604 PLEREQKISS
-614 FISENDKGKME
+614 FISENNKGKME
-625 VRRNKFLNKDVD
+625 VRQNRFLNKDVD

>member
-87 EKAAI
+87 EKAAM

-302 KADVIFGVGT
+302 MADVIFGVGT

-337 VIPAERIIHDLNGGI
+337 AIPAERIIHDLNGGI

-362 QSVKET
+362 QPVKET
-368 PVNDVRR
+368 PANDVRR

-402 SNSNTNSNFPTN
+402 TNSNSNFPTN

-453 SFFQAEEEPVKE
+453 SFFEAEEEPVKE

-494 FQVKDAPVNFRVEMR
+494 FQVKEAPVNFRVEMR
-509 EETAPQKKEPKV
+509 EETAPQKEEPKV
-521 SVTNNQPQPQTPK
+521 SVINNQPQPQTPK

-539 IEQKEEFT
+539 VEQKEEFT
-547 IIEKRRTEEEDSR
+547 IIEKRSTEEDSR

-570 FNSSKFQGNDEK
+570 FNSSRFQGNDEK

>member
-152 RLEQAHS
+152 RLEQAHT

-337 VIPAERIIHDLNGGI
+337 AIPAERIIHDLNGGI

-362 QSVKET
+362 QPVKET
-368 PVNDVRR
+368 PANDVHR
-375 PSNRQEVREEQKRQ
+375 PSNRQEIREEQKRQ
-389 FFRLDNNSNSNSN
+389 FFRLDNNSNSNN
-402 SNSNTNSNFPTN
+402 NSNFPTN
-414 SFSVEKA
+414 SFLVEKA

-453 SFFQAEEEPVKE
+453 SFFQEEEEPVKE

-494 FQVKDAPVNFRVEMR
+494 FQVKEAPINFRVEMR
-509 EETAPQKKEPKV
+509 EETAPQKEEPKV
-521 SVTNNQPQPQTPK
+521 SVTNNQSQPQTSK

-539 IEQKEEFT
+539 VEQKEEFT

-625 VRRNKFLNKDVD
+625 VRRNRFLNKDVD

>member
-1 MGGFNQDIEID
+1 MGDFNQDMGIRIN
-12 FKAPKDRSSIIKV
+12 APKNKSSIIKV

-92 ESMDDIR
+92 ESMDEIR
-99 EALGHNT
+99 EALGSNT

-119 GTGAAPVV
+119 GTGAAPIV
-127 AQVAKELGILTVAIV
+127 AQVAKELDILTVAIV

-152 RLEQAHS
+152 RLEQAYS

-209 ITAPFKVNIDFRDAK
+209 ITALFKVNIDFRDAK

-244 RAEDA
+244 RAEEA

-274 LSGEEHKAKMNEIK
+274 LSGDDHKAKMNEIK
-288 FISSYIQNEAGGGN
+288 FISSYIQDEAGGGN

-327 GFAPEHEKNT
+327 GFAPEHEKNA
-337 VIPAERIIHDLNGGI
+337 VVSSERIIHDLNGGI
-352 KKPDIPVVES
+352 KNTDTATLPAVES
-362 QSVKET
+362 KPTKET

-375 PSNRQEVREEQKRQ
+375 TRNRQEIREEQKRQ
-389 FFRLDNNSNSNSN
+389 FFRLDSNSN

-414 SFSVEKA
+414 SFSVEKV
-421 EEKFDFHQTTVL
+421 EEKSTTVL
-433 EERRED
+433 EDRRED
-439 DFATGFKFREEEEP
+439 DFSASFRFREEVS
-453 SFFQAEEEPVKE
+453 SFPQEEEVPAKE
-465 YDLFSYAELEPVSF
+465 YDLFSYTDLEPVSF
-479 TFDLEEDKPKEEDFS
+479 DFDLEEDKPKEEDFS
-494 FQVKDAPVNFRVEMR
+494 FQMKEAPINFKMEVR
-509 EETAPQKKEPKV
+509 EEV
-521 SVTNNQPQPQTPK
+521 SFEEDGFQTPVARNQNKQETPK

-539 IEQKEEFT
+539 VEQREEFT
-547 IIEKRRTEEEDSR
+547 IIEKRSTEEDSR

-570 FNSSKFQGNDEK
+570 FNSRSHGSEEK
-582 KIDIYEM
+582 KIDIYEV
-589 IPAFRRRNIDVDFEN
+589 IPAFRRRNVDVDFED
-604 PLDREQKISS
+604 PLEREQKISS
-614 FISENDKGKME
+614 FISENNKGKME
-625 VRRNKFLNKDVD
+625 VRQNRFLNKDVD

>member
-1 MGGFNQDIEID
+1 MGDFNQDMGIRIN
-12 FKAPKDRSSIIKV
+12 APKNKSSIIKV

-92 ESMDDIR
+92 ESMDEIR
-99 EALGHNT
+99 EALGSNT

-119 GTGAAPVV
+119 GTGAAPIV
-127 AQVAKELGILTVAIV
+127 AQVAKELDILTVAIV

-152 RLEQAHS
+152 RLEQAYS

-244 RAEDA
+244 RAEEA

-274 LSGEEHKAKMNEIK
+274 LSGDDHKAKMNEIK
-288 FISSYIQNEAGGGN
+288 FISSYIQDEAGGGN

-327 GFAPEHEKNT
+327 GFAPEHEKNA
-337 VIPAERIIHDLNGGI
+337 VVSSERIIHDLNGGI
-352 KKPDIPVVES
+352 KNTDTATPPAVES
-362 QSVKET
+362 KPTKET
-368 PVNDVRR
+368 SVNDVRR
-375 PSNRQEVREEQKRQ
+375 PRNRQEIREEQKRQ
-389 FFRLDNNSNSNSN
+389 FFRLDSNSN
-402 SNSNTNSNFPTN
+402 SNSNTNFNFPTN
-414 SFSVEKA
+414 SFSVEKV
-421 EEKFDFHQTTVL
+421 EEKSTTVL
-433 EERRED
+433 EDRRED
-439 DFATGFKFREEEEP
+439 DFSASFRFREEVS
-453 SFFQAEEEPVKE
+453 SFPQEEEVPAKE
-465 YDLFSYAELEPVSF
+465 YDLFSYTDLEPVSF
-479 TFDLEEDKPKEEDFS
+479 DFDLEEDKPKEEDFS
-494 FQVKDAPVNFRVEMR
+494 FQVKEAPINFKMEVR
-509 EETAPQKKEPKV
+509 EEV
-521 SVTNNQPQPQTPK
+521 SFEEDGFQTPVARNQNKQETPK

-539 IEQKEEFT
+539 VEQREEFT
-547 IIEKRRTEEEDSR
+547 IIEKRSTEEDSR

-570 FNSSKFQGNDEK
+570 FNSRSHGSEEK
-582 KIDIYEM
+582 KIDIYEV
-589 IPAFRRRNIDVDFEN
+589 IPAFRRRNVDVDFED
-604 PLDREQKISS
+604 PLEREQKISS
-614 FISENDKGKME
+614 FISENNKGKME
-625 VRRNKFLNKDVD
+625 VRQNRFLNKDVD

>member
-87 EKAAI
+87 EKAAM

-337 VIPAERIIHDLNGGI
+337 AIPAERIIHDLNGGI

-362 QSVKET
+362 QPVKET
-368 PVNDVRR
+368 PANDVRR

-402 SNSNTNSNFPTN
+402 TNSNSNFPTN

-494 FQVKDAPVNFRVEMR
+494 FQMKEAPINFRVEMR
-509 EETAPQKKEPKV
+509 EETVPQKEEPKV

-539 IEQKEEFT
+539 VEQKEEFT
-547 IIEKRRTEEEDSR
+547 IIEKRSTEEDSR

-570 FNSSKFQGNDEK
+570 FNSSRFQGNDEK

>member
-1 MGGFNQDIEID
+1 MGDFNQDMGIRIN
-12 FKAPKDRSSIIKV
+12 APKNKSSIIKV

-92 ESMDDIR
+92 ESMDEIR
-99 EALGHNT
+99 EALGSNT

-127 AQVAKELGILTVAIV
+127 AKVAKELDILTVAIV

-152 RLEQAHS
+152 RLEQAYS

-244 RAEDA
+244 RAEEA

-274 LSGEEHKAKMNEIK
+274 LSGDDHKAKMNEIK
-288 FISSYIQNEAGGGN
+288 FISSYIQDEAGGGN

-327 GFAPEHEKNT
+327 GFAPEHEKNA
-337 VIPAERIIHDLNGGI
+337 VVSSERIIHDLNGGI
-352 KKPDIPVVES
+352 KNTDTATPPAVES
-362 QSVKET
+362 KLTKET

-375 PSNRQEVREEQKRQ
+375 TRNRQEIREEQKRQ
-389 FFRLDNNSNSNSN
+389 FFRLDSNSN

-414 SFSVEKA
+414 SFSVEKV
-421 EEKFDFHQTTVL
+421 EEKSTTVL
-433 EERRED
+433 EDRRED
-439 DFATGFKFREEEEP
+439 DFSASFRFREEVS
-453 SFFQAEEEPVKE
+453 SFPQEEEVPAKE
-465 YDLFSYAELEPVSF
+465 YDLFSYTDLEPVSF
-479 TFDLEEDKPKEEDFS
+479 DFDLEEDKPKEEDFS
-494 FQVKDAPVNFRVEMR
+494 FQMKEAPINFKMEVR
-509 EETAPQKKEPKV
+509 EEV
-521 SVTNNQPQPQTPK
+521 SFEEDGFQTPVARNQNKQETPK

-539 IEQKEEFT
+539 VEQREEFT
-547 IIEKRRTEEEDSR
+547 IIEKRSTEEDSR

-570 FNSSKFQGNDEK
+570 FNSRSHGSEEK
-582 KIDIYEM
+582 KIDIYEV
-589 IPAFRRRNIDVDFEN
+589 IPAFRRRNVDVDFED
-604 PLDREQKISS
+604 PLEREQKISS
-614 FISENDKGKME
+614 FISENNKGKME
-625 VRRNKFLNKDVD
+625 VRQNRFLNKDVD

>member
-1 MGGFNQDIEID
+1 MGDFNQDMGIRIN
-12 FKAPKDRSSIIKV
+12 APKNKSSIIKV

-92 ESMDDIR
+92 ESMDEIR
-99 EALGHNT
+99 EALGSNT

-119 GTGAAPVV
+119 GTGAAPIV
-127 AQVAKELGILTVAIV
+127 AQVAKELDILTVAIV

-152 RLEQAHS
+152 RLEQAYS

-244 RAEDA
+244 RAEEA

-274 LSGEEHKAKMNEIK
+274 LSGDDHKAKMNEIK
-288 FISSYIQNEAGGGN
+288 FISSYIQDEAGGGN

-327 GFAPEHEKNT
+327 GFAPEHEKNA
-337 VIPAERIIHDLNGGI
+337 VVSSERIIHDLNGGI
-352 KKPDIPVVES
+352 KNTDTATPPAVES
-362 QSVKET
+362 KPTKET

-375 PSNRQEVREEQKRQ
+375 TRNRQEIREEQKRQ
-389 FFRLDNNSNSNSN
+389 FFRLDSNSN

-414 SFSVEKA
+414 SFSVEKV
-421 EEKFDFHQTTVL
+421 EEKSTTVL
-433 EERRED
+433 EDRRED
-439 DFATGFKFREEEEP
+439 DFSASFRFREEVS
-453 SFFQAEEEPVKE
+453 SFPQEEEVPAKE
-465 YDLFSYAELEPVSF
+465 YDLFSYTDLEPVSF
-479 TFDLEEDKPKEEDFS
+479 DFDLEEDKPKEEDFS
-494 FQVKDAPVNFRVEMR
+494 FQMKEAPINFKMEVR
-509 EETAPQKKEPKV
+509 EEV
-521 SVTNNQPQPQTPK
+521 SFEEDGFQTPVARNQNKQETPK

-539 IEQKEEFT
+539 VEQREEFT
-547 IIEKRRTEEEDSR
+547 IIEKRSTEEDSR

-570 FNSSKFQGNDEK
+570 FNSRSHGSEEK
-582 KIDIYEM
+582 KIDIYEV
-589 IPAFRRRNIDVDFEN
+589 IPAFRRRNVDVDFED
-604 PLDREQKISS
+604 PLEREQKISS
-614 FISENDKGKME
+614 FISENNKGKME
-625 VRRNKFLNKDVD
+625 VRQNRFLNKDVD

>member
-1 MGGFNQDIEID
+1 MGDFNQDMGIRIN
-12 FKAPKDRSSIIKV
+12 APKNKSSIIKV

-92 ESMDDIR
+92 ESMDEIR
-99 EALGHNT
+99 EALGSNT

-119 GTGAAPVV
+119 GTGAAPIV
-127 AQVAKELGILTVAIV
+127 AQVAKELDILTVAIV

-152 RLEQAHS
+152 RLEQAYS

-244 RAEDA
+244 RAEEA

-274 LSGEEHKAKMNEIK
+274 LSGDDHKAKMNEIK
-288 FISSYIQNEAGGGN
+288 FISSYIQDEAGGGN

-327 GFAPEHEKNT
+327 GFAPEHEKNA
-337 VIPAERIIHDLNGGI
+337 VVSSERIIHDLNGGI
-352 KKPDIPVVES
+352 KNTDTATPPAVES
-362 QSVKET
+362 KPTKET
-368 PVNDVRR
+368 SVNDVRR
-375 PSNRQEVREEQKRQ
+375 TRNRQEIREEQKRQ
-389 FFRLDNNSNSNSN
+389 FFRLDSNSN

-414 SFSVEKA
+414 SFSVEKV
-421 EEKFDFHQTTVL
+421 EEKSTTVL
-433 EERRED
+433 EDRRED
-439 DFATGFKFREEEEP
+439 DFSASFRFREEVS
-453 SFFQAEEEPVKE
+453 SFPQEEEVPAKE
-465 YDLFSYAELEPVSF
+465 YDLFSYTDLEPVSF
-479 TFDLEEDKPKEEDFS
+479 DFDLEEDKPKEEDFS
-494 FQVKDAPVNFRVEMR
+494 FQVKEAPINFKMEVR
-509 EETAPQKKEPKV
+509 EEV
-521 SVTNNQPQPQTPK
+521 SFEEDGFQTPVARNQNQQETPK

-539 IEQKEEFT
+539 VEQREEFT
-547 IIEKRRTEEEDSR
+547 IIEKRSTEEDSSR

-570 FNSSKFQGNDEK
+570 FNSRSHGSEEK
-582 KIDIYEM
+582 KIDIYEV
-589 IPAFRRRNIDVDFEN
+589 IPAFRRRNVDVDFED
-604 PLDREQKISS
+604 PLEREQKISS
-614 FISENDKGKME
+614 FISENNKGKME
-625 VRRNKFLNKDVD
+625 VRQNRFLNKDVD

>member
-1 MGGFNQDIEID
+1 MGDFNQDMGIRIN
-12 FKAPKDRSSIIKV
+12 APKNKSSIIKV

-92 ESMDDIR
+92 ESMDEIR
-99 EALGHNT
+99 EALGSNT

-127 AQVAKELGILTVAIV
+127 AKVAKELDILTVAIV

-152 RLEQAHS
+152 RLEQAYS

-244 RAEDA
+244 RAEEA

-274 LSGEEHKAKMNEIK
+274 LSGDDHKAKMNEIK
-288 FISSYIQNEAGGGN
+288 FISSYIQDEAGGGN

-327 GFAPEHEKNT
+327 GFAPEHEKNA
-337 VIPAERIIHDLNGGI
+337 VVSSERIIHDLNGGI
-352 KKPDIPVVES
+352 KNTDTATPPAVES
-362 QSVKET
+362 KPTKET

-375 PSNRQEVREEQKRQ
+375 TRNRQEIREEQKRQ
-389 FFRLDNNSNSNSN
+389 FFRLDSNSN

-414 SFSVEKA
+414 SFSVEKV
-421 EEKFDFHQTTVL
+421 EEKSTTVL
-433 EERRED
+433 EDRRED
-439 DFATGFKFREEEEP
+439 DFSASFRFREEVS
-453 SFFQAEEEPVKE
+453 SFPQEEEVPAKE
-465 YDLFSYAELEPVSF
+465 YDLFSYTDLEPVSF
-479 TFDLEEDKPKEEDFS
+479 DFDLEEDKPKEEDFS
-494 FQVKDAPVNFRVEMR
+494 FQVKEAPINFKMEVR
-509 EETAPQKKEPKV
+509 EEV
-521 SVTNNQPQPQTPK
+521 SFEEDGFQTPVARNQNKQETPK

-539 IEQKEEFT
+539 VEQREEFT
-547 IIEKRRTEEEDSR
+547 IIEKRSTEEDSR
-560 IQERRNKLKE
+560 MQERRNKLKE
-570 FNSSKFQGNDEK
+570 FNSRSHGSEEK
-582 KIDIYEM
+582 KIDIYEV
-589 IPAFRRRNIDVDFEN
+589 IPAFRRRNVDVDFED
-604 PLDREQKISS
+604 PLEREQKISS
-614 FISENDKGKME
+614 FISENNKGKME
-625 VRRNKFLNKDVD
+625 VRQNRFLNKDVD

>member
-274 LSGEEHKAKMNEIK
+274 LSGDEHKAKMNEIK

-337 VIPAERIIHDLNGGI
+337 AIPAERIIHDLNGGI

-362 QSVKET
+362 QPVKET

-402 SNSNTNSNFPTN
+402 TNSNSNFPTN

-453 SFFQAEEEPVKE
+453 SFFEAEEEPVKE

-494 FQVKDAPVNFRVEMR
+494 FQVKEAPVNFRVEMR
-509 EETAPQKKEPKV
+509 EETAPQKEEPKV
-521 SVTNNQPQPQTPK
+521 SVINNQPQPQTHK

-539 IEQKEEFT
+539 VEQKEEFT

-570 FNSSKFQGNDEK
+570 FNSSRFQGNDEK

-625 VRRNKFLNKDVD
+625 VRRNRFLNKDVD